1 MAPARDRS
9 KRSEPV
15 RTRAS
20 TAPTLAYCALL
31 FSVCEKLSSVARYV
45 DIVYFARPWQLAC
58 SVVHWQALV
67 QTTNERFEASAVA
80 DAAVQG
86 LDAHGRIN
94 VEVGSRAD
102 QPRVAHS
109 AATSRRHALFE
120 SLQCQA
126 KLDVRT

>member
-45 DIVYFARPWQLAC
+45 DIVYFCGEDHRGR
-58 SVVHWQALV
+58 
-67 QTTNERFEASAVA
+67 ERW
-80 DAAVQG
+80 AA
-86 LDAHGRIN
+86 
-94 VEVGSRAD
+94 
-102 QPRVAHS
+102 
-109 AATSRRHALFE
+109 
-120 SLQCQA
+120 
-126 KLDVRT
+126 